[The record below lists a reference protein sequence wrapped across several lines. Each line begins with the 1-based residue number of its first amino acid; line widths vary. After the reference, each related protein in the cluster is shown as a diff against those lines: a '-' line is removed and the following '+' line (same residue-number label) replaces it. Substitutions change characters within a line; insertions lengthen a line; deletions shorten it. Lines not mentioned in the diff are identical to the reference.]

1 MEDLSSLLSSI
12 SPDDMEKIRSIA
24 SSIVPEISVPADA
37 QMPSDAS
44 KPSPLMSIM
53 QGVNSSDEKSELIK
67 ALKPFLTDEK
77 RARADEALR
86 LLKLIKIL
94 PLLKEI
100 NINDLP
106 V

>member
-24 SSIVPEISVPADA
+24 SSIAPEISMPADA

-44 KPSPLMSIM
+44 KPSPLLSIM

-100 NINDLP
+100 NIKDLP